1 MASRAKAIARESRN
15 NTTGFVR
22 RVGDLL
28 REEEPSRER
37 RLKSVLI
44 CLTIGCD
51 TIGNETALQLG
62 TPVWQCNT
70 ERLK

>member
-1 MASRAKAIARESRN
+1 MASHAKVIARELQ
-15 NTTGFVR
+15 NTTSGFVR

-51 TIGNETALQLG
+51 TIGNETALKLG
-62 TPVWQCNT
+62 APVWQCNT

>member
-1 MASRAKAIARESRN
+1 MAIRAKAIAVELRN
-15 NTTGFVR
+15 TRTGFVR

-28 REEEPSRER
+28 REEETSRER
-37 RLKSVLI
+37 RLKSLLI
-44 CLTIGCD
+44 CPTIGCG
-51 TIGNETALQLG
+51 TIGIETALQLG